1 MNRSTA
7 ATASQIAMP
16 IKAQCIDERGQHTGA
31 AIAKGFFIGGRAA
44 MKINGDKRQQQ
55 RQKVRR
61 IVAGFRDQRQA
72 VGANSNRKREQDVAE
87 GEYQRNSK
95 DALGL
100 IVGWRMHMHTII
112 LLLAAQQTAML

>member
-1 MNRSTA
+1 
-7 ATASQIAMP
+7 
-16 IKAQCIDERGQHTGA
+16 
-31 AIAKGFFIGGRAA
+31 

-72 VGANSNRKREQDVAE
+72 VGANSNRKREQDVAK